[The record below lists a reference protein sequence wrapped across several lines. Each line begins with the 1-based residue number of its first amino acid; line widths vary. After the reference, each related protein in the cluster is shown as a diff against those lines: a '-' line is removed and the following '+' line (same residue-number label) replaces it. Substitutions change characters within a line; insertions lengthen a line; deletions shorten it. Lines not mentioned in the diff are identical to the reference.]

1 MRCVKDMHQIFGNDC
16 ARLEN
21 MKDVDRVLDICR
33 GVIRKKSIRIQE
45 FFVDFDRLR

>member
-1 MRCVKDMHQIFGNDC
+1 MYQTFGHDC
-16 ARLEN
+16 ARVEN
-21 MKDVDRVLDICR
+21 MEDVDRVLDICR